1 MRMRK
6 LPKKAFY
13 KKEKTMKQ
21 TQTFIVFRS
30 KENGHFL
37 MEYKNRTR
45 ALAFEA
51 GWCKNVNDAII
62 TTEEAYTED
71 KEKYEG
77 MLQMFNAEP
86 LKVEAEYTF
95 KTLDGKEPEE
105 IEVDSKSK
113 CEELADALF
122 DAFFGGD

>member
-1 MRMRK
+1 
-6 LPKKAFY
+6 
-13 KKEKTMKQ
+13 MKQ
-21 TQTFIVFRS
+21 TETFIVFRS
-30 KENGHFL
+30 KEKGYFL
-37 MEYKNRTR
+37 SAYKNNEN
-45 ALAFEA
+45 ALAFTANYTKEIKSA
-51 GWCKNVNDAII
+51 LSIP
-62 TTEEAYTED
+62 EENFKED

-105 IEVDSKSK
+105 IEVDSKAK

-122 DAFFGGD
+122 DALFGGD

>member
-1 MRMRK
+1 
-6 LPKKAFY
+6 
-13 KKEKTMKQ
+13 MKQ

-30 KENGHFL
+30 KEDGHFL

-51 GWCKNVNDAII
+51 GWCKDV
-62 TTEEAYTED
+62 
-71 KEKYEG
+71 YEG

-105 IEVDSKSK
+105 IEVDSKAK
-113 CEELADALF
+113 CDELAGALF
-122 DAFFGGD
+122 DALFGDD

>member
-1 MRMRK
+1 
-6 LPKKAFY
+6 
-13 KKEKTMKQ
+13 
-21 TQTFIVFRS
+21 
-30 KENGHFL
+30 

-51 GWCKNVNDAII
+51 GLCKNVNDAAII

-122 DAFFGGD
+122 DALDDIFGGDD

>member
-6 LPKKAFY
+6 LPEKAFY
-13 KKEKTMKQ
+13 KKENKTMKQ

-51 GWCKNVNDAII
+51 GWCKDINDAIN

-86 LKVEAEYTF
+86 LKVEAEYTL

-105 IEVDSKSK
+105 IDSRAAARSVAEDLLKK
-113 CEELADALF
+113 LF
-122 DAFFGGD
+122 ED

>member
-1 MRMRK
+1 
-6 LPKKAFY
+6 
-13 KKEKTMKQ
+13 MKQ

-51 GWCKNVNDAII
+51 GWCKDINDAIN

-86 LKVEAEYTF
+86 LKVEAEYTL

-105 IEVDSKSK
+105 IDSKAAARSVA
-113 CEELADALF
+113 EDLF
-122 DAFFGGD
+122 KKLFED

>member
-1 MRMRK
+1 MRK
-6 LPKKAFY
+6 LPEKAFY

-45 ALAFEA
+45 ALAFKV
-51 GWCKNVNDAII
+51 GWCKDINDAIN

-86 LKVEAEYTF
+86 LKVEAEYTL

-105 IEVDSKSK
+105 IEADSKAK
-113 CEELADALF
+113 CERLAEDLLKKLF
-122 DAFFGGD
+122 ED

>member
-1 MRMRK
+1 
-6 LPKKAFY
+6 
-13 KKEKTMKQ
+13 MKQ

-30 KENGHFL
+30 KEDGHFL

-45 ALAFEA
+45 VLAFEA
-51 GWCKNVNDAII
+51 GWCKDVNDAIN
-62 TTEEAYTED
+62 TTEEAYMED

-86 LKVEAEYTF
+86 LKIEAEYTL

-105 IEVDSKSK
+105 IEVDNKTK
-113 CEELADALF
+113 CEDLADALL
-122 DAFFGGD
+122 DALFGGD

>member
-1 MRMRK
+1 
-6 LPKKAFY
+6 
-13 KKEKTMKQ
+13 MKQ

-37 MEYKNRTR
+37 MEYKNRAR
-45 ALAFEA
+45 VLAFEA
-51 GWCKNVNDAII
+51 GWCKDINDAIT
-62 TTEEAYTED
+62 TTEEAYMED

-105 IEVDSKSK
+105 IEADSKPK
-113 CEELADALF
+113 REELADVLF
-122 DAFFGGD
+122 DALFGGD